1 MNLSKGEITT
11 QGVHIEESHI
21 EAKPA
26 PVVIVRTPNT
36 QRIAKAPVVEITS
49 PEISDTPHILQ
60 ESSSS
65 KTIDSSESLASA
77 PEKIVMKVLTST
89 TPARVLIANYKAL
102 LASPKFESKV
112 TPITLELV
120 DDRTEPRG
128 RMTTEMISLVVPL
141 ATPSESF
148 KVFAHEL
155 GHVVDIQYLKPGRF
169 SSDDSDKYYDISW
182 LDVSTKKPKMGLKD
196 FVSGYAMTNK
206 YEDFGES
213 FNYYLFHNNDFAKRA
228 KSSVVLQ
235 NKYNFF
241 KKYVFPKQEF
251 IGTGFELDPIP
262 VYNWDTTKIPIA
274 LNKYLFYIK

>member
-1 MNLSKGEITT
+1 M
-11 QGVHIEESHI
+11 QAVHIEEEHI
-21 EAKPA
+21 EAKSVPT
-26 PVVIVRTPNT
+26 VIVRTPNT
-36 QRIAKAPVVEITS
+36 QRVAKTPVVEVVAPDESFTS
-49 PEISDTPHILQ
+49 SVSQ
-60 ESSSS
+60 ESPSGD
-65 KTIDSSESLASA
+65 TTDTSETLASA
-77 PEKIVMKVLTST
+77 PEKIVLNVLTST

-155 GHVVDIQYLKPGRF
+155 GHVVDIQYLKPGTF
-169 SSDDSDKYYDISW
+169 SSDDSEKYYNISW